1 MRQRRSRFSTDQ
13 IAERVMPK
21 FCANLTM
28 LYGEHQFL
36 DRFGAAARDGFAAV
50 EYMFPYQFPKEQLVG
65 ALKAHRLTQVLHN
78 LPAGD
83 WDGGDRGIAVQPD
96 RKDEF
101 REGVARA
108 VEYATALACHNV
120 NCLVGIPR
128 ADDSSDVVRH
138 TVVENLRY
146 AAAVLKKVDVKLL
159 IEPVNDKDIP
169 GFWLTRADQAV
180 SVIEEVGSDNLFLQ
194 YDIYHQAR
202 MDGELTATFRRLRD
216 RIAHVQVADNPGR
229 NEPGTGEI
237 NYRFMFDMLDREGYA
252 GWIGCEYR
260 PAAGTSAG
268 LGWAAA
274 YLGRK

>member
-1 MRQRRSRFSTDQ
+1 
-13 IAERVMPK
+13 MPK
-21 FCANLTM
+21 FCANLSM
-28 LYGEHQFL
+28 LYGEHPFL

-50 EYMFPYQFPKEQLVG
+50 EYMFPYPFAKEQLAG
-65 ALKAHRLTQVLHN
+65 ALQAHRLVQALHN

-83 WDGGDRGIAVQPD
+83 WEGGDRGVAVRPD

-108 VEYATALACHNV
+108 AEYAAALACPQV

-128 ADDSSDVVRH
+128 KGDSSDVVRR

-146 AAAVLKKVDVKLL
+146 AAAELKKADVRLL

-169 GFWLTRADQAV
+169 GFWLTHADQAV
-180 SVIEEVGSDNLFLQ
+180 SVIEEVGSANLFLQ

-237 NYRFMFDMLDREGYA
+237 NYPFLFDMLDREGYA
-252 GWIGCEYR
+252 GWIGCEYK
-260 PAAGTSAG
+260 PTAGTSAG

>member
-1 MRQRRSRFSTDQ
+1 
-13 IAERVMPK
+13 
-21 FCANLTM
+21 M
-28 LYGEHQFL
+28 LYSEHQFL
-36 DRFGAAARDGFAAV
+36 DRFCAAAHDGFAAV
-50 EYMFPYQFPKEQLVG
+50 EYMFPYQFPKEQLAG
-65 ALKAHRLTQVLHN
+65 ALKADRLVQVLHN

-83 WDGGDRGIAVQPD
+83 WDSGDRGIAVRPD
-96 RKDEF
+96 RKNEF

-108 VEYATALACHNV
+108 VEYATALSCPQV

-128 ADDSSDVVRH
+128 VGDSSDVVRD

-146 AAAVLKKVDVKLL
+146 AAAELKKADVKLL

-169 GFWLTRADQAV
+169 GFWLTHADQAV

-194 YDIYHQAR
+194 YDFYHQSR

-229 NEPGTGEI
+229 KEPGTGEI
-237 NYRFMFDMLDREGYA
+237 NYRFIFEMLDREGYA

-268 LGWAAA
+268 LGWAAE

>member
-1 MRQRRSRFSTDQ
+1 
-13 IAERVMPK
+13 MPK

-36 DRFGAAARDGFAAV
+36 DRFGAAARDGFTAV

-108 VEYATALACHNV
+108 VEYATALACQHV

-128 ADDSSDVVRH
+128 TGDSSDVVRH
-138 TVVENLRY
+138 TIVENLR
-146 AAAVLKKVDVKLL
+146 LSL
-159 IEPVNDKDIP
+159 IHI
-169 GFWLTRADQAV
+169 
-180 SVIEEVGSDNLFLQ
+180 
-194 YDIYHQAR
+194 
-202 MDGELTATFRRLRD
+202 
-216 RIAHVQVADNPGR
+216 
-229 NEPGTGEI
+229 
-237 NYRFMFDMLDREGYA
+237 
-252 GWIGCEYR
+252 
-260 PAAGTSAG
+260 
-268 LGWAAA
+268 
-274 YLGRK
+274 

>member
-1 MRQRRSRFSTDQ
+1 
-13 IAERVMPK
+13 MPK

-28 LYGEHQFL
+28 LYGEHEFL

-138 TVVENLRY
+138 TIVENLRY
-146 AAAVLKKVDVKLL
+146 AAAELKKAGVKLL

-180 SVIEEVGSDNLFLQ
+180 SVIDEVGSDNLFLQ

-237 NYRFMFDMLDREGYA
+237 NYRFIFDMLDREGYA